1 VLPVEYGA
9 DVPASTNY
17 TGSYDTRG
25 GVSSEGEIGYDQP
38 PQQARRLWF
47 DFFATSDDE
56 HRVLRVTVDLATGQ
70 LLTKK

>member
-1 VLPVEYGA
+1 M
-9 DVPASTNY
+9 PASTNY
-17 TGSYDTRG
+17 AGSYDTRG

-56 HRVLRVTVDLATGQ
+56 HRALRVTVDLATGH
-70 LLTKK
+70 LLTVK